1 MAALTFQEQIERTA
15 EELAKKRKNRA
26 SEMGWQELMTPEMR
40 AQLREYMQSVH
51 ESSAGEEQLEESP
64 QCDVCG
70 GRGSVNYAVPI
81 HDARFGKLFPCPA
94 RHCKMG
100 NAIREKRDKRILA
113 DSGLPPRFQEL
124 TFSSWRALPEADKE
138 NKWIAQVHAE
148 LFMQDVQE
156 RQHWVSKV
164 EVLAQFGE
172 SIPAGMDDTPKNS
185 IVFAGVKGVGKTGLA
200 AAIFNTYLAQGGSPL
215 YIRVDDVIDAVQ
227 STYEKDSEHKK
238 SDVLAAL
245 KQAPLLLLDDA
256 NMEKSS
262 ADKKQIME
270 AIMRYRHGQFLP
282 TIVTTNMG
290 RTAWELAW
298 GGRAAHSLFEMAHWV
313 DVPEPVIR
321 RLS

>member
-1 MAALTFQEQIERTA
+1 MGALTFQEQVERTV
-15 EELAKKRKNRA
+15 EDLAQKRKKRA
-26 SEMGWQELMTPEMR
+26 AEMDWQERMTPEMR
-40 AQLREYMQSVH
+40 TWLGEYMRSVNA
-51 ESSAGEEQLEESP
+51 SSAEEEPPEERP

-70 GRGSVNYAVPI
+70 GLGTVRYEVPI
-81 HDARFGKLFPCPA
+81 HHKKFGKLFPCPA
-94 RHCKMG
+94 KYCKMG
-100 NAIREKRDKRILA
+100 NAIREKRDKLVLA
-113 DSGLPPRFQEL
+113 DSGLPPRFQEM

-138 NKWIAQVHAE
+138 NKWIAQIHAE

-172 SIPAGMDDTPKNS
+172 TIPAGVDDTAKNS
-185 IVFAGVKGVGKTGLA
+185 LVFAGVKGVGKTGLA
-200 AAIFNTYLAQGGSPL
+200 AAIFNADLDRGGRPL
-215 YIRVDDVIDAVQ
+215 YIRVDDLMDSVQ
-227 STYEKDSEHKK
+227 ATYEKDSEHKK
-238 SDVLAAL
+238 ADVLGSL

-256 NMEKSS
+256 NMEKSY
-262 ADKKQIME
+262 ADKRQIME
-270 AIMRYRHGQFLP
+270 ALMRYRHGQFLP